1 MNYSMIRGIPLFSKL
16 PGSEIDTIATSLV
29 EKTFP
34 GRSILIREGER
45 GDQFYIVAEGQIAII
60 KSLDTPDEVVLNVH
74 GPGELIGDWNC

>member
-34 GRSILIREGER
+34 ARSILIREGER

-60 KSLDTPDEVVLNVH
+60 KSLDTPDEVVLNVQ